1 MSLLKRLTVACIIV
15 LSLCSNAKAEEESES
30 GWEWR
35 LAPLYLWAIQLDGT
49 TSIGPITAPINI
61 NLGDVF
67 SDVEGVFTANF
78 EGVHNNRWGF
88 IVDFTWVDISS
99 NQGMATLD
107 FEYIQG
113 EVDGSYRFPM
123 GDQTIDFLVGARYY
137 SQDFKLTPTP
147 VAVSEDWV
155 DPIVGGRWTV
165 PLSEKVTLITRGDIG
180 GFGAGSDLTWQALAL
195 VDWQP
200 WKHASILAGIR
211 ALYVDYETGSG
222 LNLRV

>member
-1 MSLLKRLTVACIIV
+1 
-15 LSLCSNAKAEEESES
+15 
-30 GWEWR
+30 
-35 LAPLYLWAIQLDGT
+35 
-49 TSIGPITAPINI
+49 
-61 NLGDVF
+61 
-67 SDVEGVFTANF
+67 
-78 EGVHNNRWGF
+78 
-88 IVDFTWVDISS
+88 
-99 NQGMATLD
+99 
-107 FEYIQG
+107 
-113 EVDGSYRFPM
+113 M

-147 VAVSEDWV
+147 VAASEDWV

-222 LNLRV
+222 LNYFAYDATTWGPLLGFSLKW

>member
-88 IVDFTWVDISS
+88 IVDFTWVDIPSIS
-99 NQGMATLD
+99 RAKWTA
-107 FEYIQG
+107 I
-113 EVDGSYRFPM
+113 
-123 GDQTIDFLVGARYY
+123 IDFPWVINPSTSWSVRATTART
-137 SQDFKLTPTP
+137 S
-147 VAVSEDWV
+147 S
-155 DPIVGGRWTV
+155 
-165 PLSEKVTLITRGDIG
+165 
-180 GFGAGSDLTWQALAL
+180 
-195 VDWQP
+195 
-200 WKHASILAGIR
+200 
-211 ALYVDYETGSG
+211 
-222 LNLRV
+222 